1 MFRGGGA
8 SSQSSQAAVPARVK
22 LMQNISQS
30 LFCKS
35 TQSTAL
41 WGVQSRGKVTWYA
54 KICQGSFY
62 VIFINET
69 CATSGRCVK
78 VTALI
83 ETRQGMMRRWRKNGG
98 RKRTRRRPC
107 WIYSVNDFQMCGDF
121 NNMSQT
127 QAKTTFRS
135 QKLAPGKLLVPLRMK
150 KMIKNEAHFTSVLHD
165 FSEAFVTGKFCDVK
179 VVCKVLFKNTESS
192 EMQRKDWEESSWEFR
207 EFFYRVINT
216 VLKKQMYLTQDTNLW
231 AHQLILGSVS
241 PFLRSL
247 LIDFERRGDDV
258 ITIFLPFVEVSSCN
272 IFKFVN

>member
-22 LMQNISQS
+22 LMRNISQS

-69 CATSGRCVK
+69 CAISGRCVK
-78 VTALI
+78 GTALI

-107 WIYSVNDFQMCGDF
+107 WIYSVNDFQTCGDF

-135 QKLAPGKLLVPLRMK
+135 QKLAPGKLLVPLRK
-150 KMIKNEAHFTSVLHD
+150 WSRTRRTSPLCSTTSLRLLSPASSATSKLCARC
-165 FSEAFVTGKFCDVK
+165 FSKTLK
-179 VVCKVLFKNTESS
+179 VVK
-192 EMQRKDWEESSWEFR
+192 
-207 EFFYRVINT
+207 
-216 VLKKQMYLTQDTNLW
+216 
-231 AHQLILGSVS
+231 
-241 PFLRSL
+241 
-247 LIDFERRGDDV
+247 
-258 ITIFLPFVEVSSCN
+258 CN
-272 IFKFVN
+272 AKIEKRAAGI

>member
-22 LMQNISQS
+22 LMRNISQS

-135 QKLAPGKLLVPLRMK
+135 QKLAPGKLGSVE

-179 VVCKVLFKNTESS
+179 VVCKVLYSFKY
-192 EMQRKDWEESSWEFR
+192 MQ
-207 EFFYRVINT
+207 
-216 VLKKQMYLTQDTNLW
+216 
-231 AHQLILGSVS
+231 
-241 PFLRSL
+241 
-247 LIDFERRGDDV
+247 
-258 ITIFLPFVEVSSCN
+258 
-272 IFKFVN
+272 